1 MDLVRSCNKAVTQ
14 TSKRSLGGMVVG
26 YSVSCNAEMV
36 GVAADI
42 WKRLVSQP
50 PGDQCSGGDV
60 VGWFSV
66 EGRSGMLLNQ
76 ESRVAESSIKPD
88 CRRCEVR

>member
-36 GVAADI
+36 GVAAI
-42 WKRLVSQP
+42 
-50 PGDQCSGGDV
+50 SGNGLCHNLQAI
-60 VGWFSV
+60 SAL
-66 EGRSGMLLNQ
+66 EGM
-76 ESRVAESSIKPD
+76 
-88 CRRCEVR
+88 